1 MKTVVDLF
9 IERCFMQKPEMYDVN
24 GYQLI
29 KGDDFTWR
37 IWNDDGPISE
47 PFELFTEAR
56 DAAEQ
61 LPPKGRRY

>member
-1 MKTVVDLF
+1 
-9 IERCFMQKPEMYDVN
+9 MQKPEIHDVN

-29 KGDDFTWR
+29 KGDDSTWR

-47 PFELFTEAR
+47 PFQSFVEAR

-61 LPPKGRRY
+61 LPPKGRRR